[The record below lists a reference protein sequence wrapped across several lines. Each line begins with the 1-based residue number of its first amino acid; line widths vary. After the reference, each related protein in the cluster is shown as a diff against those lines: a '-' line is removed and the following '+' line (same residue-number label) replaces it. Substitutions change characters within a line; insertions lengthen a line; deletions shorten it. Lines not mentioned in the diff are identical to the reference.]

1 MAYTVLARRYR
12 PQTFGECIG
21 QEAVARTLRNAI
33 AADRVAHAYLFTGT
47 RGVGKTT
54 MARLLAKAL
63 NCEKGPTADPCGKC
77 ESCRR
82 TQEGDDLDVIEID
95 GASNT
100 GVDSVRDL
108 RAGAIYAPARSRF
121 KIYIIDEVHM
131 LSTGA
136 FNALLKTLEEPPEHV
151 KFIFA
156 TTDPQKVPGTIHS
169 RCQRFDF
176 RSVPTE
182 TIAAYLETLCKKEKV
197 KADQD
202 ALRVIAREGRGSVRD
217 ALTMLDQAI
226 TLCDGKIELAPVL
239 ESLGLADSRRYFDLA
254 DALAAADV
262 ARALTL
268 LDAALAE
275 GAEPSEFLERLMDH
289 LRGLL
294 LVKAVGPDA
303 PGLEVTKEERAKLVE
318 QAARFTIDS
327 LTLAVELAG
336 AARFRV
342 RGVTHPRPLVELALI
357 QLARMPDFASIRETL
372 ERLGP
377 GAIAGPGGP
386 GGSSAEVE
394 KKNGNPLTSPGEP
407 RSAAPSA
414 STPARAAAPAAD
426 ARGDVTAPGDE
437 EGGWV
442 EGEES
447 PNVALPVE
455 SSRPTGPASTAA
467 SGDDAGDESDAEPSV
482 ETISSDEQ
490 KAVREDPKVRRILEL
505 FDGRIVGMSRARKD
519 V

>member
-12 PQTFGECIG
+12 PQSFDECIG

-33 AADRVAHAYLFTGT
+33 ASDRVAHAYLFTGT

-54 MARLLAKAL
+54 MARILAKAL

-100 GVDSVRDL
+100 GVDNIRDL
-108 RAGAIYAPARSRF
+108 RSGAVYAPARSRF

-176 RSVPTE
+176 RSVPTD
-182 TIAAYLETLCKKEKV
+182 TIADYLQTLCQKEKV
-197 KADQD
+197 KADRD

-217 ALTMLDQAI
+217 ALTILDQAI
-226 TLCDGKIELAPVL
+226 TLCDGKVELAPVL
-239 ESLGLADSRRYFDLA
+239 ESLGLADSQRYFDLA
-254 DALAAADV
+254 DALAAGDA
-262 ARALTL
+262 AKALGL
-268 LDAALAE
+268 LDSALAE
-275 GAEPSEFLERLMDH
+275 GTEPSEFVEHLMDH
-289 LRGLL
+289 MRSLL
-294 LVKAVGPDA
+294 LVKAVGPEA

-318 QAARFTIDS
+318 QSARFTVDS
-327 LTLAVELAG
+327 LTVAVELCG
-336 AARFRV
+336 ATRSRV
-342 RGVTHPRPLVELALI
+342 RGITHPRPLVELALI

-377 GAIAGPGGP
+377 GAIASRPATAN
-386 GGSSAEVE
+386 SAAPATSEAE
-394 KKNGNPLTSPGEP
+394 KKNDKPLTPAPSA
-407 RSAAPSA
+407 AAPSRDA
-414 STPARAAAPAAD
+414 SS
-426 ARGDVTAPGDE
+426 GDVPPDD

-442 EGEES
+442 EGEEPPS
-447 PNVALPVE
+447 DTLPVE
-455 SSRPTGPASTAA
+455 PVDVLAA
-467 SGDDAGDESDAEPSV
+467 SSNVPPSDGGDESDAAPLTES
-482 ETISSDEQ
+482 ISAEEQ
-490 KAVREDPKVRRILEL
+490 KAVREDPKVQRILSL